1 MNDPRWEWRDELQR
15 QLILNVGV
23 LLPVPR
29 HHAPLRLLGFPI
41 GKPNDVPSGVHRP
54 HDCIET
60 QFNEAAN
67 IGRDHW
73 DGLAVDASEEGRT
86 IGHGVFHRVMWLMID
101 CIRSASVS
109 CDKQSLSIGSKAAI
123 VAIARCCCWASVRG
137 GNFFAAA
144 R

>member
-1 MNDPRWEWRDELQR
+1 MNDPRWEQRDELQR
-15 QLILNVGV
+15 QLILNIGV
-23 LLPVPR
+23 LLPVPC

-73 DGLAVDASEEGRT
+73 NGLAVDASEEGRT

-101 CIRSASVS
+101 CRRSASVG
-109 CDKQSLSIGSKAAI
+109 CDKQSLSIGSKEATILTASCSCWDS
-123 VAIARCCCWASVRG
+123 VLGCC
-137 GNFFAAA
+137 FFTAA